1 MLLPTDSD
9 QPPLTQQVTML
20 QIQNRIQSGVKL
32 LAEIIGT
39 SHAVIPMKKYNS
51 YTKCMQVWPTSA
63 LSSSWNLMD
72 LCQSLVSQNYVS
84 RHNADFCIIWE
95 PKGFHK
101 PKRALGQNLSCKIYP
116 TNSRER
122 EEYQYQARAI
132 STFLWKPEC
141 VFSFQTLLIFFF

>member
-1 MLLPTDSD
+1 MH
-9 QPPLTQQVTML
+9 
-20 QIQNRIQSGVKL
+20 
-32 LAEIIGT
+32 E
-39 SHAVIPMKKYNS
+39 
-51 YTKCMQVWPTSA
+51 VWPTSA

-84 RHNADFCIIWE
+84 RHNADFWIIWE

-101 PKRALGQNLSCKIYP
+101 PKRALGQNLSCKIYS

-132 STFLWKPEC
+132 LTFLRKSEC
-141 VFSFQTLLIFFF
+141 VFSFQTLLIFFFLISASFVRYKMDEKALRGFQLHKNLVSTPDQGGVATPLNTCINTP